1 LNDIILVNQKSQGF
15 RHEEKCNLNKGHRMG
30 RKAVAPVATP
40 LSCKHVKPIT
50 INQNKAYKEF
60 HKGYNLILHGVA
72 GTGKTYISMH
82 MALCAVMEIDSKYEQ
97 VIIIRSVV
105 PTREIGYLPGT
116 LKEKISVYEEPYREI
131 CTDLFEKATSYEEL
145 KARKKITFA
154 TTSYLRGITFKNA
167 IIVVDEM
174 QNLTYDELRTVI
186 TRVGDNSRL
195 IFSGDYRQSDLER
208 YKDRQGLHHFL
219 KIIEGIECFAKIE
232 FNHSDI
238 VRNELVKEFIIRES
252 EYKDAGNEIQI

>member
-1 LNDIILVNQKSQGF
+1 
-15 RHEEKCNLNKGHRMG
+15 MG
-30 RKAVAPVATP
+30 RKPVAAVVAP
-40 LSCKHVKPIT
+40 LSCKSVKPIT

-82 MALCAVMEIDSKYEQ
+82 MALNAVLAIDSTYEQ

-131 CTDLFEKATSYEEL
+131 CTDLFEKITAYEEL

-154 TTSYLRGITFKNA
+154 TTSYLRGITFKNS

-174 QNLTYDELRTVI
+174 QNLNYDELRTVI

-195 IFSGDYRQSDLER
+195 IFSGDYRQSDLQR
-208 YKDRQGLHHFL
+208 YSDRKGLLHFL
-219 KIIEGIECFAKIE
+219 NIIGDMECFAKIE
-232 FNHSDI
+232 FGHADI
-238 VRNELVKEFIIRES
+238 VRNALVKDFIIRES